1 MEGVEVTGAWAGR
14 RVFVTGAT
22 GIVGSWLVRR
32 LLDEDAVVVTLIHD
46 WDPQS
51 ELMRSGDV
59 SRTHVVNGGLED
71 ITAVERAVNL
81 HETDTV
87 IHLGAQ
93 TLVGTANR
101 NPLPTFEANIRGTYN
116 LLEVCRIHRDLVKS
130 VVVASSDKAYGD
142 VSELPYSEGM
152 PLRGRHPYDVSKSC
166 ADLLAGAYGHTY
178 DLPVTV
184 ARCGN
189 IYGGGD
195 LNWSRIVP
203 GTIRSLVNGDPPILR
218 SDGTFTRDY
227 IYVRDVVDGY
237 LRLADRAAEEG
248 IRGEAFNFSPGE
260 PMSVIEI
267 TRVLQRLM
275 GREDLEP
282 VILNQARAEIRD
294 QYLDCGKASERLG
307 WSSGYTLE
315 EGLRETIDWY
325 LRFLGVDDEVAPDEE
340 GQSSSDREGRG

>member
-1 MEGVEVTGAWAGR
+1 MSGAWSGR

-32 LLDEDAVVVTLIHD
+32 LLDEGAVVVTLIYD

-59 SRTHVVNGGLED
+59 GRTHVVSGGLEE
-71 ITAVERAVNL
+71 ISAVERAVNL

-142 VSELPYSEGM
+142 VAELPYSEEM
-152 PLRGRHPYDVSKSC
+152 PLLGKHPYDVSKSC

-203 GTIRSLVNGDPPILR
+203 GTIRSLLSGQAPILR

-227 IYVRDVVDGY
+227 IYVKDVVDGY
-237 LRLADRAAEEG
+237 LRLADRADQDG
-248 IRGEAFNFSPGE
+248 VRGEAFNFSPGE
-260 PMSVIEI
+260 PLSVIEI
-267 TRVLQRLM
+267 TRTIQALM

-282 VILNQARAEIRD
+282 VILDQAQAEIRD
-294 QYLDCGKASERLG
+294 QYLDCRKAAARLG

-315 EGLRETIDWY
+315 EGLRETIAWY
-325 LRFLGVDDEVAPDEE
+325 MEFLGVDRDPAAAGVTGPPP
-340 GQSSSDREGRG
+340 SDRTARD

>member
-1 MEGVEVTGAWAGR
+1 MEGLEVSRAWEGR

-22 GIVGSWLVRR
+22 GIVGSCLVRR
-32 LLDEDAVVVTLIHD
+32 LLDEGATVVTLVFD

-51 ELMRSGDV
+51 ELIRSGDV
-59 SRTHVVNGGLED
+59 EKTHVVSGRLED
-71 ITAVERAVNL
+71 FSALERAVNL

-142 VSELPYSEGM
+142 VAELPYTEEM
-152 PLRGRHPYDVSKSC
+152 PPVGKHPYDVSKSC
-166 ADLLAGAYGHTY
+166 ADLLAATYGHTY
-178 DLPVTV
+178 ELPVTV

-203 GTIRSLVNGDPPILR
+203 GTIRSLLGGEPPLLR

-237 LRLADRAAEEG
+237 LRLADRAGEEG
-248 IRGEAFNFSPGE
+248 VRGEAFNFSPGE
-260 PMSVIEI
+260 PLSVLQI
-267 TRVLQRLM
+267 TREIQRLM
-275 GREDLEP
+275 GREDLDP
-282 VILNQARAEIRD
+282 VILDQARAEIRD
-294 QYLDCGKASERLG
+294 QYLDCTKAAEHLG
-307 WSSGYTLE
+307 WTSGYTLE
-315 EGLRETIDWY
+315 EGLRETIAWY
-325 LRFLGVDDEVAPDEE
+325 SDFLGADGDPADTSATAGLPTS
-340 GQSSSDREGRG
+340 GA